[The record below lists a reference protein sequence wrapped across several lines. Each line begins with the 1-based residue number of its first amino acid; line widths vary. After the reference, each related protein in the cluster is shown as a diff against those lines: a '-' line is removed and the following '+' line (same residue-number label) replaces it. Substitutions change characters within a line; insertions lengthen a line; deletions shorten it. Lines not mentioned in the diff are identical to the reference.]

1 MGRSDRPREFR
12 DDDGRGLE
20 GGLGS
25 IVSETCTRLTLTGG
39 CEEWWGGVA
48 KVRE

>member
-12 DDDGRGLE
+12 DDDDGRGLE
-20 GGLGS
+20 GGLAS
-25 IVSETCTRLTLTGG
+25 IVSKAVLVYLKSRLRVGDG
-39 CEEWWGGVA
+39 SVA